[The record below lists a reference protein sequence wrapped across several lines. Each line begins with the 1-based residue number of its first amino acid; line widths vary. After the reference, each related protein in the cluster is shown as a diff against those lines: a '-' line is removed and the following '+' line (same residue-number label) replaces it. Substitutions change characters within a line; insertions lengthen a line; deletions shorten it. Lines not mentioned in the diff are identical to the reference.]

1 MKMKEDIERWE
12 RKEGV
17 DLIRKIGIEE
27 GDAVLD
33 FGAGYGHYSL
43 PAAEVVGKKGIV
55 FSVDKREEA
64 LKAIAQKASERG
76 LTNNIKTIK
85 NSDDVTLK
93 FKHDTIDQVL
103 LFDIIHIFEKEKRK
117 ILFKEVNDVLKSGK
131 NLSVYMRHGLTE
143 GDRKGHPI
151 NAFTEE
157 HKEELIKEL
166 REANLI
172 FDEEICKTLVH
183 DVEFVDGCVLN
194 FRKTDKDHSTR

>member
-1 MKMKEDIERWE
+1 MNDKIESWE

-43 PAAEVVGKKGIV
+43 PAAEVVGKKGII

-85 NSDDVTLK
+85 NSGDVTLK
-93 FKHDTIDQVL
+93 FKNDTIDQVL

-131 NLSVYMRHGLTE
+131 KLSVYMRHGFNE
-143 GDRKGHPI
+143 GHRESYPDD
-151 NAFTEE
+151 AFTEE
-157 HKEELIKEL
+157 HKEILVKEL
-166 REANLI
+166 REANLV

-183 DVEFVDGCVLN
+183 DEEFVDGCVLN
-194 FRKTDKDHSTR
+194 FHKFP